1 MPKAQLDTGI
11 DLYYE
16 EFGTGS
22 PVVLMPGT
30 GFALDVWKLH
40 PVDELKANHRVI
52 IFDSRGLGRTECD
65 DEFFTIDQLAADVA
79 GLLDHLDAEPAHVLG
94 HSIGGR
100 IALELALTYPRRV
113 RSLIMAASGS
123 GAAIRFGEDAFPMPQ
138 HRLLVRLIER
148 GLEEHVRHEILET
161 DGYFTESFR
170 AEHPDIVKTF
180 YEATWK
186 NHSDLSNYLRYAMAR
201 HAYEATHRLPFLK
214 TPTMVL
220 VGDSDIAGGGPH
232 LHASKNLA
240 DRINGCQLTIMEGV
254 SHGFFWQQPEKTVEI
269 LESWFDGH

>member
-1 MPKAQLDTGI
+1 MPKAQLSTGI

-30 GFALDVWKLH
+30 GFSLDVWQPH
-40 PVDELKANHRVI
+40 PVEELKENHRVI
-52 IFDSRGLGRTECD
+52 TFDSRGLGRTECD
-65 DEFFTIDQLAADVA
+65 DEFFTIEQLAADVA
-79 GLLDHLDAEPAHVLG
+79 ALLDHLDAEPAHVIG

-100 IALELALTYPRRV
+100 IALELALTPPPKV

-170 AEHPDIVKTF
+170 AEHLDIVQTF
-180 YEATWK
+180 LETAWK
-186 NHSDLSNYLRYAMAR
+186 NHSSLSNYLRYAMAR

-214 TPTMVL
+214 VPTMVL
-220 VGDSDIAGGGPH
+220 IGDSDIAGGGPH

-240 DRINGCQLTIMEGV
+240 ERIDGCQFTMMEGY
-254 SHGFFWQQPEKTVEI
+254 SHGFFWQEPEKTVEV
-269 LESWFDGH
+269 LEAWFQGH